1 MPAAVTLGTPNT
13 GAGLNISPDMPNVL
27 IMGKPS
33 ARMGD
38 FVTAHPGFGK
48 KIHPPNPIVLGNP
61 KVLVGGRPIA
71 FMGSQCACY
80 HCMLTTTPQVI
91 IG

>member
-1 MPAAVTLGTPNT
+1 MPPAVTLGTPNT
-13 GAGLNISPDMPNVL
+13 GMGLNIAPDMPNVL
-27 IMGKPS
+27 IMGKPT

-38 FVTAHPGFGK
+38 FVTAHPGPP

-61 KVLVGGRPIA
+61 KVLIGGRPAA
-71 FMGSQCACY
+71 FMGSPCACF

>member
-13 GAGLNISPDMPNVL
+13 GAGLNIAPDMPNVL

-61 KVLVGGRPIA
+61 KVLIGGRPIA
-71 FMGSQCACY
+71 FMGSQCACA

>member
-1 MPAAVTLGTPNT
+1 MPPAVTLGTPNT
-13 GAGLNISPDMPNVL
+13 GFGLNIAPDMPNVL

-33 ARMGD
+33 ARIGD

-48 KIHPPNPIVLGNP
+48 KIHPPNPIVIGNP
-61 KVLVGGRPIA
+61 KVLIGGRPAA
-71 FMGSQCACY
+71 FMGSMCACA
-80 HCMLTTTPQVI
+80 HCMLTTSPQVL